1 MKVVG
6 IIAEY
11 NPFHNG
17 HAYQIRYAKEELGAD
32 YVIVAMSGPFTQRGT
47 PACFDKY
54 TRASH
59 ALSCGADLVFEL
71 PALYATASAQLFAT
85 GGVCLLQNTGVVDTL
100 LFGSETEDLTTLKQI
115 AQLLNKEDDTY
126 QEQLRLALQTGK
138 SFAAARTEALGQ
150 DTFSTILS
158 QPNNI
163 LAIEYL
169 KALQQLHSTMI
180 PLCLKR
186 NGADYHNTDIHTNHA
201 SATAIRSFIADHS
214 PKKQQDLSILLQQI
228 PEVLHTSVT
237 KELQKDAYLL
247 PEDISLL
254 LQYALSS
261 HDDFTAYSD
270 CSFDI
275 SNKILQKLHLY
286 AGYHSFCMQLKS
298 KDVAYSRISRVLCH
312 ILLDI
317 KKSDFT
323 SWQPDLASTI
333 QIPYLRL
340 LGFNEHGSSLLS
352 TIKKESQVPILT
364 TPKNAEQF
372 LSPMAYSMLQ
382 KDIFAADVYRMILSQ
397 KTGIVYPNEY
407 TRKFKKHVT
416 D

>member
-1 MKVVG
+1 M
-6 IIAEY
+6 
-11 NPFHNG
+11 
-17 HAYQIRYAKEELGAD
+17 
-32 YVIVAMSGPFTQRGT
+32 
-47 PACFDKY
+47 
-54 TRASH
+54 
-59 ALSCGADLVFEL
+59 
-71 PALYATASAQLFAT
+71 
-85 GGVCLLQNTGVVDTL
+85 
-100 LFGSETEDLTTLKQI
+100 
-115 AQLLNKEDDTY
+115 
-126 QEQLRLALQTGK
+126 
-138 SFAAARTEALGQ
+138 
-150 DTFSTILS
+150 
-158 QPNNI
+158 
-163 LAIEYL
+163 
-169 KALQQLHSTMI
+169 
-180 PLCLKR
+180 
-186 NGADYHNTDIHTNHA
+186 
-201 SATAIRSFIADHS
+201 
-214 PKKQQDLSILLQQI
+214 
-228 PEVLHTSVT
+228 
-237 KELQKDAYLL
+237 
-247 PEDISLL
+247 
-254 LQYALSS
+254 LQYELSS
-261 HDDFTAYSD
+261 HDNFTAYSD

-275 SNKILQKLHLY
+275 SNKILQSKHMY
-286 AGYHSFCMQLKS
+286 AGYHSFCTQLKS

-317 KKSDFT
+317 KKSVFD

>member
-47 PACFDKY
+47 PALFDKY
-54 TRASH
+54 SRASH

-71 PALYATASAQLFAT
+71 PVLYATASAQPFAT

-100 LFGSETEDLTTLKQI
+100 LFGSETEDLATLKQI
-115 AQLLNKEDDTY
+115 AQLLSKEDTTY
-126 QEQLRLALQTGK
+126 QEQLRLALQSGK

-150 DTFSTILS
+150 DTFAAILS

-169 KALQQLHSTMI
+169 KALQQLHSQMT
-180 PLCLKR
+180 PVCLKR
-186 NGADYHNTDIHTNHA
+186 NGADYHDANIHTDHA
-201 SATAIRSFIADHS
+201 SATAIRNFIAEH
-214 PKKQQDLSILLQQI
+214 PQQNNPDFSILLQQI
-228 PEVLHTSVT
+228 PEELHTSVT
-237 KELQKDAYLL
+237 KELQNNAYLL

-275 SNKILQKLHLY
+275 SNKILQNLHLY
-286 AGYHSFCMQLKS
+286 AGYHSFCTQIKS

-312 ILLDI
+312 ILLNI
-317 KKSDFT
+317 KKLDFAT
-323 SWQPDLASTI
+323 WQPDLASTT

-352 TIKKESQVPILT
+352 TIKKESRIPILT
-364 TPKNAEQF
+364 TPKNAEQI
-372 LSPMAYSMLQ
+372 LSPAAYSMLQ
-382 KDIFAADVYRMILSQ
+382 KDIFAADVYRMMLSQ
-397 KTGIVYPNEY
+397 KTGILYPNEY